1 MAGIPVVGPALGVA
15 AAAAALGAG
24 LANVKRIEAAATGMD
39 KIVNQPT
46 MILAGEAGPE
56 AVNITP
62 LDSSPGAAGQ
72 QGAGVNINISGN
84 VMSQEF
90 VESELAD
97 KISEAVR
104 RGTNFGLN

>member
-1 MAGIPVVGPALGVA
+1 MANDDTIAQVALMN
-15 AAAAALGAG
+15 
-24 LANVKRIEAAATGMD
+24 LASQLIGHRTDVKRIEAAATGMD